1 MAKTLK
7 KIPRICGS
15 CLFFSMWTGDCC
27 KDFEWRDVGWDDKAC
42 KHWDLSPDYSLDTT
56 DNNETQDL

>member
-1 MAKTLK
+1 MAQLK

-27 KDFEWRDVGWDDKAC
+27 KDFEWRNVGFDDKAC
-42 KHWDLSPDYSLDTT
+42 KHWEKSEDYSF
-56 DNNETQDL
+56 DNEQNEDEDEF